1 MDLLSNSNNLQKC
14 FLWQFFLMKIRKT
27 PTVFYVFIEE
37 KMFIFK
43 TVRSQEDQNKFFQEI
58 VASDNAEKSAD
69 WYLNLILQHLNY
81 CYNLN
86 YY

>member
-1 MDLLSNSNNLQKC
+1 M

-43 TVRSQEDQNKFFQEI
+43 TVRS
-58 VASDNAEKSAD
+58 
-69 WYLNLILQHLNY
+69 
-81 CYNLN
+81 
-86 YY
+86 